1 MGKRRKE
8 YVILLWGS
16 FVKVIFTEH
25 ALERLRSRT
34 SVTISDILQSLQAAE
49 SKIKK
54 LQKKRRR
61 FAVFDYVLKAA
72 YMAVFDNPNSI
83 AIITVYQNSNPWIE
97 GGPDIIMRTKKELR
111 RYVSA

>member
-1 MGKRRKE
+1 MEKRRE
-8 YVILLWGS
+8 YTLFLWGS
-16 FVKVIFTEH
+16 LVKIIFSPH
-25 ALERLRSRT
+25 ALNRLEGRT
-34 SVTISDILQSLQAAE
+34 SLIPENILQSIKAAE
-49 SKIKK
+49 PKIKK
-54 LQKKRRR
+54 LRKKRHR
-61 FAVFDYVLKAA
+61 FVVFDHVLKAA